1 MGKSTINIYKW
12 QCSIAMFVYLTVTSL
27 TFLDP
32 LGMSQVMSRLQ
43 YSMRFRQG
51 AKENLEV
58 RGFKML
64 IDTPSQ
70 DQQVVLFAQ
79 TYKRDQTGERP
90 LKTTMLLFS

>member
-1 MGKSTINIYKW
+1 
-12 QCSIAMFVYLTVTSL
+12 MFVYLTVTSL

-32 LGMSQVMSRLQ
+32 LGMSQVMSRPQ

-79 TYKRDQTGERP
+79 TYKRVSVRSKQPCCCFLDVTLG
-90 LKTTMLLFS
+90 